1 MDLVI
6 FLALNPFN
14 PFLNIISEI
23 KGLVLEFVNPKYVDE
38 TRK

>member
-6 FLALNPFN
+6 FLALN